1 MHFKLASAKVY
12 PEGPYGVVE
21 RAADEGAED
30 PNEAAIL
37 NCRGDYTKLNSDQV
51 RTLCCRRNVAG
62 YMRMNPD
69 KMREALTRQDTEAAK
84 NPPPPSWTPS
94 QDGSGPLVPDPP
106 QSGGGSQHSAGLATG
121 GHSGGAGDS
130 TRPARRIRNKPTRSE
145 P

>member
-37 NCRGDYTKLNSDQV
+37 NCRGDYTKLNSDQLRALAV
-51 RTLCCRRNVAG
+51 RRKVTG
-62 YMRMNPD
+62 YIRMNPD
-69 KMREALTRQDTEAAK
+69 EMREALTRQDIEAAK
-84 NPPPPSWTPS
+84 NPPPPSWSPS

-106 QSGGGSQHSAGLATG
+106 QPGGGTK
-121 GHSGGAGDS
+121 
-130 TRPARRIRNKPTRSE
+130 PRRNRNKPPRSE
-145 P
+145 A